1 MKRTLSL
8 VLALVMVLGMIPV
21 YAQAATPQEEA
32 GKLLEQLGVLKG
44 KPNGDLALNETL
56 LRRDAVLMLA
66 RLLGEEEVAAN
77 YPTAPTWK
85 DVTIKYYVPFLG
97 WAQAEGHYKGYND
110 AKFGFEDDISV
121 QDYALVLL
129 RALGYTDVEWED
141 AYTTAKELGLL
152 EGVTLTATAKVPRGH
167 MAVMTVTA
175 LNTNVKD
182 SEKTLAE
189 VLGIKMPVDE
199 LVVTA
204 NATGARKITVS
215 FNQPVDK
222 TKAVI
227 TVNKGSIAVNTESIV
242 FADDAK
248 SAVITTVTNLTKGDY
263 TVKVAGLTDEA
274 LTATFSA
281 EDVKVSK
288 IELLSDKAPMTAQ
301 NVSTAK
307 VSFVVL
313 NQYGE
318 RMNSVTVNWTAS
330 TGYTAPVSTGNS
342 GVGEITITNAT
353 QFIPGTIVYLTGVHT
368 QSATV
373 INTQVQIVLPS
384 HVDEVVFAGVAKDNK
399 FVALPSGFTNA
410 DNYVLLFTAKD
421 QYGNPMTVT
430 SNNGAFSDI
439 LFVSNNP
446 IFVGSTFTAVD
457 SYEVDGVTYQGVKIS
472 AGSNTAAGGT
482 AVIQA
487 ISARTGKV
495 SSYTITADAL
505 PMLKTFTLSA
515 PTTIVAEG
523 ETVEIPFTAY
533 DQYGNPVTKFAA
545 LNGKVTLS
553 ENLSFAEKP
562 DGSARLVYIAP
573 AEGANDNQ
581 DLLVSLTS
589 IVTATGN
596 YSNVMV
602 NVKEAARPA
611 VVTGLR
617 ASIPTSV
624 AQGNTITISH
634 GNILV
639 QDQYGRTMNG
649 TSNASKIGNIK
660 VTIPG
665 DSAFELK
672 LDGEVTNSAIIAS
685 DDNITLTAKQTW
697 PGNNSVAVRFELV
710 NVENSAKTVTFTR
723 VPQSQFKSY
732 EVGEI
737 GKLYAG
743 NDPAYAREVVVYGVT
758 ENGTKVKLPSTAF
771 NIVVPTGL
779 ATTGG
784 IKIYATTHSALG
796 LSEPNKEVTRT
807 IIVNVLDSNVTGS
820 FAQVLSKD
828 VVITN
833 VAPTPTTIALTDDVV
848 NGKAYIPVSQTTGAS
863 INSNNLFGFV
873 DEVLD
878 QYGVAVSTTSA
889 SIIITDVVKV
899 AGSAFTVNG
908 NGTPNVAIT
917 GVSAGDKF
925 TATYRYGNIT
935 AKIEFTTYYQ
945 QPR

>member
-44 KPNGDLALNETL
+44 DQNGNLMLDKTL
-56 LRRDAVLMLA
+56 LRRDAVVMLA
-66 RLLGEEEVAAN
+66 RLLGEEEVAAK

-97 WAQAEGHYKGYND
+97 WAQAEGYYKGYND
-110 AKFGFEDDISV
+110 AKFGFTDEITV
-121 QDYALVLL
+121 QDYAQVLL
-129 RALGYTDVEWED
+129 RALGYTDVEWKD
-141 AYTTAKELGLL
+141 AYTKAKDLGLL
-152 EGVTLTATAKVPRGH
+152 EGVTLEATAKLPRGN
-167 MAVMTVTA
+167 MSVMTVTA
-175 LNTNVKD
+175 LNTKVKD

-189 VLGIKMPVDE
+189 TLGIEMPAE
-199 LVVTA
+199 FAVTA
-204 NATGARKITVS
+204 KATGAKKITVT
-215 FNQPVDK
+215 FNKPVDK

-263 TVKVAGLTDEA
+263 TVKVTGLTDEA

-301 NVSTAK
+301 NASTAK

-318 RMNSVTVNWTAS
+318 RMNNVSVNWTAS
-330 TGYTAPVSTGNS
+330 TGYTGSVSTGNS
-342 GVGEITITNAT
+342 GVGEITIQNAAGA
-353 QFIPGTIVYLTGVHT
+353 QFIPGTTVYLTGVHT

-384 HVDEVVFAGVAKDNK
+384 HVDEVVFAGVAKNNK

-430 SNNGAFSDI
+430 STNGAFSDI

-482 AVIQA
+482 AIIQA

-505 PMLKTFTLSA
+505 PMLKTLTLSA

-553 ENLSFAEKP
+553 DHLSFVEKP
-562 DGSARLVYIAP
+562 DGSAKLVYTAP
-573 AEGANDNQ
+573 TTGASDNQ

-602 NVKEAARPA
+602 NVKEAAKPV
-611 VVTGLR
+611 VVTGLK
-617 ASIPTSV
+617 STIPTSV
-624 AQGNTITISH
+624 AQGNTVTISY

-649 TSNASKIGNIK
+649 TSNASKIGTIK
-660 VTIPG
+660 VTVPSP
-665 DSAFELK
+665 SAFELK
-672 LDGEVTNSAIIAS
+672 LNNVATTSASITTGS
-685 DDNITLTAKQTW
+685 ITLTAKEEW
-697 PGNNSVAVRFELV
+697 AGNNSIAVRFELEGV
-710 NVENSAKTVTFTR
+710 ADSAKTVTFTR

-737 GKLYAG
+737 GKLYSG
-743 NDPAYAREVVVYGVT
+743 NSSVYAREVVVYGVT
-758 ENGTKVKLPSTAF
+758 ENGTKVKLPSGAF
-771 NIVVPTGL
+771 EITVPTGL
-779 ATTGG
+779 ATSSP
-784 IKIYATTHSALG
+784 IEIFATTDAALG
-796 LSEPNKEVTRT
+796 LSATTKEVTRT
-807 IIVNVLDSNVTGS
+807 IIVSVKDSNVSGS
-820 FAQVLSKD
+820 YAQVLSKD

-833 VAPTPTTIALTDDVV
+833 VEPTPTTITLVDDVV
-848 NGKAYIPVSQTTGAS
+848 NGKAYIQVSTTTNAS
-863 INSNNLFGFV
+863 ITASALYAFV

-878 QYGVAVSTTSA
+878 QYDVVVPTTSG

-899 AGSAFTVNG
+899 DGSAFTVSG
-908 NGTPNVAIT
+908 NGTTNVAIN

-935 AKIEFTTYYQ
+935 AKIEFTTYK
-945 QPR
+945 